1 MYNLMVDYVRPIEAI
16 VPGVQGRVLSVLAG
30 TESELTMRTV
40 ATLAGSSV
48 NRTVSVLNHLVALG
62 LVERRDVGAS
72 ALVKLARANEAVR
85 SILHLGRLRDAVIER
100 VRDSARMIDPP
111 PSSVIMFGSM
121 ARGEARVDSDLD
133 VVVVRPNTVGAEDPM
148 WTQTLGAWSDEI
160 RLIVGNPI
168 NLLVVDEDEVPKL
181 MRRRNSVWQEI
192 AREGIPLVGGNLQ
205 RAGSMA

>member
-1 MYNLMVDYVRPIEAI
+1 MVDYVRPIEAI

-72 ALVKLARANEAVR
+72 ALVKLARTNEAVR

-121 ARGEARVDSDLD
+121 ARGEANVDSDLD
-133 VVVVRPNTVGAEDPM
+133 VLVVRPNTVGAEDPK
-148 WTQTLGAWSDEI
+148 WTQTLGAWSDEV

-205 RAGSMA
+205 RTGPVA